1 MTVANIVVYYEMS
14 TISAINSFIARA
26 LGLIQSFYF
35 IANVKEKEVY
45 KEINPNVR

>member
-1 MTVANIVVYYEMS
+1 MASTLAYYDMS
-14 TISAINSFIARA
+14 TITAINSFIARA

-35 IANVKEKEVY
+35 IANVKEKEVH